1 MNMEKQ
7 TKQDKEIKAMAEI
20 AEQNV
25 RIIMESFN
33 KNSKK

>member
-7 TKQDKEIKAMAEI
+7 TKQDREMKAMAEI

-25 RIIMESFN
+25 RIIMLMESLT
-33 KNSKK
+33 K

>member
-1 MNMEKQ
+1 MEKQ
-7 TKQDKEIKAMAEI
+7 TKQDREMKAMAEI

-33 KNSKK
+33 KKV